1 MKAFLFDMDGV
12 IVDTE
17 DIHREAEKKI
27 LARYGVAATDP
38 ELSGYA
44 GTSDLYMY
52 EDIGQKHGVKLPLLE
67 VRQLKDQLFREII
80 ASRDLKPIAGIPK
93 LLAALKALPVRL
105 AIASS
110 SDDDFINYIVDRLQI
125 RSYFDALISGRNL
138 PVSKPDPAIY
148 LLAART
154 LGLPPSDCVV
164 LEDADSGIQ
173 AAKTAGMFCI
183 GYRNPITGC
192 QSLSQADLVVDR
204 IEDIEVQ
211 KL

>member
-1 MKAFLFDMDGV
+1 
-12 IVDTE
+12 
-17 DIHREAEKKI
+17 
-27 LARYGVAATDP
+27 
-38 ELSGYA
+38 
-44 GTSDLYMY
+44 MY